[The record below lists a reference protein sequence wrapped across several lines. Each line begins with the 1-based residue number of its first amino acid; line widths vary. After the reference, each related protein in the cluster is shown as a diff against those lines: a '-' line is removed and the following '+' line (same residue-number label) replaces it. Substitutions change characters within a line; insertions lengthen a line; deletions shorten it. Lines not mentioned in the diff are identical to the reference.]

1 MKPTNLKWM
10 AFGLMLSATTSF
22 VSCKG
27 KPDDAKI
34 LADFNEKAR
43 SEAKLANVSATVNGG
58 VLTLNGQCP
67 DEDCR
72 KDAEEEAKEVKG
84 VTSVINN
91 IMIMQATTPTAP
103 VEVSGDAALQQGL
116 RDATKDYPG
125 VTATVANGVV
135 TLTGE
140 IKRDKLTDL
149 MQAVQNL
156 NPQRVQNNLTIK

>member
-1 MKPTNLKWM
+1 MKPTNMKWL
-10 AFGLMLSATTSF
+10 AFGFMLTVATSMT
-22 VSCKG
+22 SCKG

-43 SEAKLANVSATVNGG
+43 NESKLANVSATVNGG

-72 KDAEEEAKEVKG
+72 KDAEEEAKEVNG
-84 VTSVINN
+84 VTSVVNN
-91 IMIMQATTPTAP
+91 IMIMQAQTPSAP

-116 RDATKDYPG
+116 RDATKDYPE
-125 VTATVANGVV
+125 VTATAANGVV

-140 IKRDKLTDL
+140 IKRSKLQDL
-149 MQAVQNL
+149 MQAVQAL